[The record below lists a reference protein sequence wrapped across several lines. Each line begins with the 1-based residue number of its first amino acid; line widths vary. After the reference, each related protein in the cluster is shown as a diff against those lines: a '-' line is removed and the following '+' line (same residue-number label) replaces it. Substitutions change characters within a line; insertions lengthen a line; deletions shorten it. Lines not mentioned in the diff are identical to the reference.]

1 MKYSLIAVPLLVLG
15 LSGCSY
21 TPSLED
27 VGSFFGID
35 TDAEAAIAVREECA
49 ALDMAIAANLSSSVN
64 AKKEE
69 QAYADAFRKQSGRTL
84 DEAVQL
90 RMDDEGSDRK
100 TAYRTSSRR
109 VRQLTRQRAVEMN
122 DRVIADETG
131 ILDNNWVNDQRLDCQ
146 EALS

>member
-1 MKYSLIAVPLLVLG
+1 MRLTLIAAPLIALG
-15 LSGCSY
+15 LSGCSV

-64 AKKEE
+64 AREEE
-69 QAYADAFRKQSGRTL
+69 QPYADAFRRQSGRTL
-84 DEAVQL
+84 DEAVRL
-90 RMDDEGSDRK
+90 RMEDEGSDRT

-109 VRQLTRQRAVEMN
+109 VRELTRKQAIEMN
-122 DRVIADETG
+122 DRAIADDTG